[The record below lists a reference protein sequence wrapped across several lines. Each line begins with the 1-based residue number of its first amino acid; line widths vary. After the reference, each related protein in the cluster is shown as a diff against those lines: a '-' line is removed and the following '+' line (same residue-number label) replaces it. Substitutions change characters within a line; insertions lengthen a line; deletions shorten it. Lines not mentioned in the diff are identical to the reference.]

1 MNTRP
6 RPTPVEHHDAVVRRL
21 REIVDNA
28 QQPEPET
35 PPPPPPKPKRGALLG
50 TAAIVVGIVALAAVA
65 AVVYSVT
72 RPKPTPTAQTQ
83 PATAPP
89 QQNAK
94 GAQPSDEEMAAA
106 KRRLGDA
113 LLKMAKPTDTAPSSP
128 ASPAPAAEP
137 APQAAAP
144 PPQAAAPPQTAAPP
158 PPPKVEARPEPA
170 APQPAQPTVSADDAS
185 KMLARASSLI
195 REGQIASARSLL
207 QLALRSNDPSV
218 AFALAETYDPKT
230 LARWRAIGIAGDVER
245 ARALYKQAADGGV
258 AEASARLS
266 DLDR

>member
-1 MNTRP
+1 MNSHP

-28 QQPEPET
+28 QQPGPET
-35 PPPPPPKPKRGALLG
+35 PPPPPPKPKRGALFG
-50 TAAIVVGIVALAAVA
+50 FAAIVVGIVALAAVA

-72 RPKPTPTAQTQ
+72 RPKSTPTAQTPPAQ
-83 PATAPP
+83 PATAPLP
-89 QQNAK
+89 MQQQNATS
-94 GAQPSDEEMAAA
+94 AQPSDEEMAAA
-106 KRRLGDA
+106 KKRLGDA
-113 LLKMAKPTDTAPSSP
+113 LLKMAKPADAPPPP
-128 ASPAPAAEP
+128 AAAPAPAAEP
-137 APQAAAP
+137 A
-144 PPQAAAPPQTAAPP
+144 QTAAPP
-158 PPPKVEARPEPA
+158 QVASAPPKVEARPEPA
-170 APQPAQPTVSADDAS
+170 APRPAPQPTVSADDAS

-207 QLALRSNDPSV
+207 QLALRANDPSV

-230 LARWRAIGIAGDVER
+230 LARWRAIGITGDVER

-258 AEASARLS
+258 AEAGARLS